1 MNVTAIV
8 WCRGCRVKATKIQT
22 HKNLNMKKEDS
33 KTEQPCAIQNV
44 VRSGFDL
51 KKFNIDLNKAKM
63 QFAKACNNYLNSK
76 EHKAMIEAFKK
87 VGAIG

>member
-1 MNVTAIV
+1 MSINKETE
-8 WCRGCRVKATKIQT
+8 TK
-22 HKNLNMKKEDS
+22 
-33 KTEQPCAIQNV
+33 PCSIQNV

-51 KKFNIDLNKAKM
+51 KKFNSDLNIAKM